1 MLSSESKDI
10 GLFFG
15 AVAPRLAARFYS
27 ISSSPAANKNVV
39 TATVAVVKEKVFTG
53 RMHEGV
59 SSTFLQRAAEGQ
71 KIPIFVR
78 TSTFRLPTNPE
89 APVIMIGPGTGYAPF
104 RGFLQ
109 ERTALQASGAKLG
122 PAMLFFGCRNKDRD
136 FIYEA
141 EMQTAL
147 REGVITD
154 LDVAFSRDG
163 PKKVY
168 VQDKIIEKAS
178 TVYPIVKGT
187 VGKNEGAVFICGDAK
202 NMAKDVNKALLSVL
216 MREGDYA
223 AHEAEEILRRLK
235 AEFRYHQDVW

>member
-1 MLSSESKDI
+1 
-10 GLFFG
+10 
-15 AVAPRLAARFYS
+15 
-27 ISSSPAANKNVV
+27 
-39 TATVAVVKEKVFTG
+39 
-53 RMHEGV
+53 
-59 SSTFLQRAAEGQ
+59 
-71 KIPIFVR
+71 
-78 TSTFRLPTNPE
+78 
-89 APVIMIGPGTGYAPF
+89 
-104 RGFLQ
+104 
-109 ERTALQASGAKLG
+109 
-122 PAMLFFGCRNKDRD
+122 MLFFGCRNESKD
-136 FIYEA
+136 FIYED
-141 EMQTAL
+141 EMRAAL
-147 REGVITD
+147 RKGVITS

-235 AEFRYHQDVW
+235 AGFRYHQDVW